1 MSSILLAFMAEL
13 GIITYRDLNGK
24 DPSHTVAGL
33 PLPADYL
40 AAVAIFG
47 ALGMVPKDSPSAKV
61 AGLFG
66 WGIVIATY
74 LNVLPGVPKTGSPAN
89 PATPSKTTTKG
100 QTQA

>member
-1 MSSILLAFMAEL
+1 MPSILLAFMAEL
-13 GIITYRDLNGK
+13 GIITYRDLSGH
-24 DPSHTVAGL
+24 DPSRTIAGL

-47 ALGMVPKDSPSAKV
+47 ALGLVPKDSPAAKV

-74 LNVLPGVPKTGSPAN
+74 LNVLPGVPKKGATAN
-89 PATPSKTTTKG
+89 PSPSTTSSKG
-100 QTQA
+100 SIA